1 MIEIFVD
8 IKNHEGTYQISNHGN
23 VRNIARGRML
33 KPWDNGNGYAYVSLV
48 KNGKTFKQAVHRL
61 VCKHFQENP
70 NNWNEVNH
78 KDGDK
83 FNNHLD
89 NLEWCTPKH
98 NSLHRQTMMDKKREA
113 TFHFINPEGEIVS
126 IINLTKFCRENDLS
140 RGMLGHVHRGK
151 VQSFRGWRK
160 YNI

>member
-1 MIEIFVD
+1 MPLPTVD
-8 IKNHEGTYQISNHGN
+8 RPS
-23 VRNIARGRML
+23 
-33 KPWDNGNGYAYVSLV
+33 
-48 KNGKTFKQAVHRL
+48 
-61 VCKHFQENP
+61 P

-98 NSLHRQTMMDKKREA
+98 NSLHRQAMMDKKREA

-126 IINLTKFCRENDLS
+126 IINLTKFCRENNLS